1 MKLSGLSAKR
11 RPDFPINYES
21 PSWEHSTMR
30 TRTPPSRDT
39 AGTTLINHWQR
50 GVPVSHERVF
60 TPTLIFFGVLALIG
74 FTLAFIRFVSPLGPF
89 SGMNDAYAWGIWK
102 TFNVMTLTALGS
114 GPLALGIAAWVFNR
128 QKLHVVMRAALV
140 SGFLFYA
147 TGLIALGFDVGRPW
161 NFYSA
166 ILPWRWNAESAML
179 EISICMPL
187 YCALFLSFEIL
198 PLVLE
203 RFYYTGSKK
212 TRAMLVRVSP
222 YLRRMYPFMIIGAY
236 VIPLMH
242 QSSLGGLLLL
252 AGTKIN
258 PLWQSPCMPLLYL
271 LAAGLCGI
279 GFVIFLLLIT
289 CFRYSRTLDV
299 GVLIELGNLLSCAC
313 LLFLAVRFVDLAWRG
328 QLKLAFSLNR
338 MSYLLFIETAL
349 ITIPAVVLRFK
360 APRETPRTLL
370 KMATLACLGG
380 TLYRFIPT
388 TIAFNPARNASYFPS
403 LPEVIMTL
411 GYISL
416 GIVGFGL
423 AVKFFA
429 VLPGDDHN
437 WNHIFQ
443 PMGRIAWPTKW
454 HSQWQKDARKPKGE
468 TPSLVSQ

>member
-1 MKLSGLSAKR
+1 M
-11 RPDFPINYES
+11 S
-21 PSWEHSTMR
+21 PLNAR
-30 TRTPPSRDT
+30 TSDT

-50 GVPVSHERVF
+50 GVPVSRERVF
-60 TPTLIFFGVLALIG
+60 TPTLNFFAVIAFIG
-74 FTLAFIRFVSPLGPF
+74 FTLALIRFVSPLGRF

-128 QKLHVVMRAALV
+128 QKLHVVMRTALV

-147 TGLIALGFDVGRPW
+147 TGLIALGIDVGRPW

-166 ILPWRWNAESAML
+166 LMPWRWNSESAML

-198 PLVLE
+198 PLILE
-203 RFYYTGSKK
+203 RFYYTGSGHTK
-212 TRAMLVRVSP
+212 RILVRASP

-279 GFVIFLLLIT
+279 GFVTFLLLIT
-289 CFRYSRTLDV
+289 CLRYSRSLDV
-299 GVLIELGNLLSCAC
+299 GTLIELGNLLSCAC
-313 LLFLAVRFVDLAWRG
+313 LLFLAVRFIDLAWRR
-328 QLKLAFSLNR
+328 QLPAAFSMSR
-338 MSYLLFIETAL
+338 MSLLLLFESIL
-349 ITIPAVVLRFK
+349 IAVPAIVLRFK
-360 APRETPRTLL
+360 AARETPRTLL

-380 TLYRFIPT
+380 MLYRFIPT
-388 TIAFNPARNASYFPS
+388 TIAFDPARKASYFPS
-403 LPEVIMTL
+403 LPEVIMAL
-411 GYISL
+411 GYISV

-429 VLPGDDHN
+429 VLPGDDQD
-437 WNHIFQ
+437 WNHVFR
-443 PMGRIAWPTKW
+443 PIALPANWMQWPWKVVQT
-454 HSQWQKDARKPKGE
+454 DAPAKSKGE
-468 TPSLVSQ
+468 RPSLVSR